1 MEQNIFARDV
11 QSFRPVVLAL
21 ITSLVLM
28 VGDWQHP
35 DWFDPLRSVTRAA
48 FDPIYVFASYPVL
61 SGDWLS
67 EQAQSEDVL
76 RRENSALKAE
86 RLQNNV
92 RLQKLAELSAE
103 NTRLRGL
110 LNTPLIIDGR
120 MMISEIIGTDPDP
133 LRHILVINRG
143 DVDGVFIGQMVLDDK
158 GVVGQVLDV
167 FSHSARILLISDK
180 ENAIS
185 VRIERTGMRG
195 ITAGTGDSGR
205 MSLQYVPKTA
215 DVKVGDRV
223 FTSGLGERF
232 PAGYPVGVVS
242 SIQREGNTEFADI
255 AIKPSSQLEGGHHV
269 ILLFS
274 APLAKEQ
281 PHTEHALKKDDL
293 KSSPQS
299 SPSPQLGMRYAAQ

>member
-1 MEQNIFARDV
+1 MEQNIFARDI

-21 ITSLVLM
+21 ITSIVLI
-28 VGDWQHP
+28 VADWQHP
-35 DWFDPLRSVTRAA
+35 DWFDPARRATRAA
-48 FDPIYVFASYPVL
+48 FDPLYVFASYPVL

-67 EQAQSEDVL
+67 EQAQSEEVL
-76 RRENSALKAE
+76 RRENAALKAE

-133 LRHILVINRG
+133 LRFILVINRG
-143 DVDGVFIGQMVLDDK
+143 LTDGVFVGQMVLDDK

-167 FSHSARILLISDK
+167 STHSARILLISDK
-180 ENAIS
+180 ENAVS

-195 ITAGTGDSGR
+195 IAAGTGDSGR
-205 MSLQYVPKTA
+205 LSLEYVPNTA
-215 DVKVGDRV
+215 DVKVGDRI

-242 SIQREGNTEFADI
+242 VIQHHGNSEFADI
-255 AIKPSSQLEGGHHV
+255 AIKPFSQLEGGHHV

-281 PHTEHALKKDDL
+281 PNSDVDTKK
-293 KSSPQS
+293 STTSQS
-299 SPSPQLGMRYAAQ
+299 SDARTQYAAQ

>member
-1 MEQNIFARDV
+1 LEQNIFARDI
-11 QSFRPVVLAL
+11 QTFRPVALAL
-21 ITSLVLM
+21 ITSIILILA
-28 VGDWQHP
+28 DWQHP
-35 DWFDPLRSVTRAA
+35 DWFDPARRVTRAA
-48 FDPIYVFASYPVL
+48 FDPLYVFASYPVL

-67 EQAQSEDVL
+67 EQAQSEEVL
-76 RRENSALKAE
+76 RHENSALKAE

-120 MMISEIIGTDPDP
+120 MIISEIIGTDPDP
-133 LRHILVINRG
+133 LRFILVINRG
-143 DVDGVFIGQMVLDDK
+143 LTDGVFVGQMVLDDK

-167 FSHSARILLISDK
+167 SAHSARILLICDK
-180 ENAIS
+180 ENAVS

-195 ITAGTGDSGR
+195 IVAGMGDSGR
-205 MSLQYVPKTA
+205 LSLQYVPNTA
-215 DVKVGDRV
+215 DVKVGDRL

-232 PAGYPVGVVS
+232 PAGYPVGAIS
-242 SIQREGNTEFADI
+242 AIQHRGNSEFADI
-255 AIKPSSQLEGGHHV
+255 AIKPFSQLEGGHHV

-281 PHTEHALKKDDL
+281 PNGDTDNKK
-293 KSSPQS
+293 SATSQS
-299 SPSPQLGMRYAAQ
+299 SDVRTQYAAQ

>member
-1 MEQNIFARDV
+1 MEQNIFARDA
-11 QSFRPVVLAL
+11 QSFRPLVLATVAA
-21 ITSLVLM
+21 IVLM
-28 VGDWQHP
+28 IADWQHP
-35 DWFDPLRSVTRAA
+35 EWFDPARRLTRAA
-48 FDPIYVFASYPVL
+48 LDPLYVFASYPVL

-67 EQAQSEDVL
+67 EQAQSEEVL
-76 RRENSALKAE
+76 RRENAALKAE

-120 MMISEIIGTDPDP
+120 MIISEIIGTDPDP

-158 GVVGQVLDV
+158 GVVGQVVEVLA
-167 FSHSARILLISDK
+167 HSARILLISDK
-180 ENAIS
+180 ENAVS

-195 ITAGTGDSGR
+195 ILAGTGDSGR
-205 MSLQYVPKTA
+205 LSLQYVPNTA
-215 DVKVGDRV
+215 DVQVGDRL

-232 PAGYPVGVVS
+232 PAGYAVGVVS
-242 SIQREGNTEFADI
+242 AIQHHGSSEFADI
-255 AIKPSSQLEGGHHV
+255 AIKPLAQLEGGHHV

-281 PHTEHALKKDDL
+281 PHTEPAKP
-293 KSSPQS
+293 KSTKQQS
-299 SPSPQLGMRYAAQ
+299 SGTRYVAQ

>member
-1 MEQNIFARDV
+1 LEQNIFARDI
-11 QSFRPVVLAL
+11 QTFRPVALAL
-21 ITSLVLM
+21 ITSIVLILA
-28 VGDWQHP
+28 DWQHP
-35 DWFDPLRSVTRAA
+35 DWFDPARRVTRAA
-48 FDPIYVFASYPVL
+48 FDPLYVFASYPVL

-67 EQAQSEDVL
+67 EQAQSEEVL
-76 RRENSALKAE
+76 RHENSSLKAE

-120 MMISEIIGTDPDP
+120 MIISEIIGTDPDP
-133 LRHILVINRG
+133 LRFILVINRG
-143 DVDGVFIGQMVLDDK
+143 LTDGVFIGQMVLDDK

-167 FSHSARILLISDK
+167 SAHSARILLICDK
-180 ENAIS
+180 ENAVS

-195 ITAGTGDSGR
+195 IVAGTGDSGR
-205 MSLQYVPKTA
+205 LSLQYVPNTA
-215 DVKVGDRV
+215 DVKVGDRI

-232 PAGYPVGVVS
+232 PAGYPVGAITA
-242 SIQREGNTEFADI
+242 IQHHGNSEFADI
-255 AIKPSSQLEGGHHV
+255 TIKPFSQLEGGHHV

-281 PHTEHALKKDDL
+281 PIGDADNTKFAT
-293 KSSPQS
+293 SQS
-299 SPSPQLGMRYAAQ
+299 SDVRTRYAAQ

>member
-1 MEQNIFARDV
+1 MEQNIFARDA
-11 QSFRPVVLAL
+11 QSFRPLVLAT
-21 ITSLVLM
+21 IAAIVLM
-28 VGDWQHP
+28 IADWQHP
-35 DWFDPLRSVTRAA
+35 EWFDSARRLTRAA
-48 FDPIYVFASYPVL
+48 LDPLYVFASYPVL

-67 EQAQSEDVL
+67 EQAQSEEVL
-76 RRENSALKAE
+76 RRENAALKAE

-120 MMISEIIGTDPDP
+120 MIISEIIGTDPDP

-143 DVDGVFIGQMVLDDK
+143 NVDGVFVGQMVLDDK
-158 GVVGQVLDV
+158 GVVGQVVEVLA
-167 FSHSARILLISDK
+167 HSARILLISDK
-180 ENAIS
+180 ENAVS

-195 ITAGTGDSGR
+195 ILAGTGDSGR
-205 MSLQYVPKTA
+205 LSLQYVPNTA
-215 DVKVGDRV
+215 DVQVGDRL

-232 PAGYPVGVVS
+232 PAGYPVGRVS
-242 SIQREGNTEFADI
+242 AIQHHGSSEFADI
-255 AIKPSSQLEGGHHV
+255 AIKPLAQLEGGHHV

-281 PHTEHALKKDDL
+281 PHTEQSKP
-293 KSSPQS
+293 KSTKLQS
-299 SPSPQLGMRYAAQ
+299 SGARYVAQ

>member
-1 MEQNIFARDV
+1 LEQNIFARDIHT
-11 QSFRPVVLAL
+11 FRPVILAL
-21 ITSLVLM
+21 IASTVLILA
-28 VGDWQHP
+28 DWQHP
-35 DWFDPLRSVTRAA
+35 DWFDPARRVTRAA
-48 FDPIYVFASYPVL
+48 FDPLYVFASYPVL

-133 LRHILVINRG
+133 LRFILVINRG
-143 DVDGVFIGQMVLDDK
+143 LTDGVFVGQMVLDDK

-167 FSHSARILLISDK
+167 SAHSARILLICDK
-180 ENAIS
+180 ENAVS

-195 ITAGTGDSGR
+195 IAAGTGDSGR
-205 MSLQYVPKTA
+205 LSLEYVPNTA

-232 PAGYPVGVVS
+232 PAGYPVGVIS
-242 SIQREGNTEFADI
+242 AIQRPGNAEFANI
-255 AIKPSSQLEGGHHV
+255 SIKPLSQLEVGHHV

-281 PHTEHALKKDDL
+281 PNGYVVSKNSET
-293 KSSPQS
+293 SQS
-299 SPSPQLGMRYAAQ
+299 SDVRTRYVAQ

>member
-21 ITSLVLM
+21 ITSLVLI
-28 VGDWQHP
+28 VADWQHS
-35 DWFDPLRSVTRAA
+35 DWFDSLRSVTRGTL
-48 FDPIYVFASYPVL
+48 DPIYVFASYPVL

-76 RRENSALKAE
+76 RRENAAFKAE

-143 DVDGVFIGQMVLDDK
+143 DVDGLFVGQMVLDDK

-205 MSLQYVPKTA
+205 LSLQYVPKTA

-232 PAGYPVGVVS
+232 PAGYPVGVVFAV
-242 SIQREGNTEFADI
+242 QREGNTEFADI

-281 PHTEHALKKDDL
+281 PHNESHLKNDE
-293 KSSPQS
+293 SGSPSQS
-299 SPSPQLGMRYAAQ
+299 SLSPQLGMGYAAQ

>member
-1 MEQNIFARDV
+1 MEQNIFARDI
-11 QSFRPVVLAL
+11 QTFRPVALAL
-21 ITSLVLM
+21 ITSIVLILA
-28 VGDWQHP
+28 DWQHP
-35 DWFDPLRSVTRAA
+35 DWFDPARRVTRAA
-48 FDPIYVFASYPVL
+48 FDPLYIFASYPVL

-67 EQAQSEDVL
+67 EQAQSEEVL
-76 RRENSALKAE
+76 RHENSSLKAE

-120 MMISEIIGTDPDP
+120 MIISEIIGTHPDP
-133 LRHILVINRG
+133 LRFILVINRG
-143 DVDGVFIGQMVLDDK
+143 LTDGVFVGQMVLDDK

-167 FSHSARILLISDK
+167 SAHNARILLICDK
-180 ENAIS
+180 ENAVS

-195 ITAGTGDSGR
+195 IVAGTGDSGR
-205 MSLQYVPKTA
+205 LSLQYVPNTA
-215 DVKVGDRV
+215 DVKVGDRI

-232 PAGYPVGVVS
+232 PAGYPVGAIS
-242 SIQREGNTEFADI
+242 EIQHHGNSEFAGI
-255 AIKPSSQLEGGHHV
+255 VIKPFSQLEGGHHV

-281 PHTEHALKKDDL
+281 PHGDTDNKKFAT
-293 KSSPQS
+293 SQS
-299 SPSPQLGMRYAAQ
+299 SDVRTRYAAQ

>member
-1 MEQNIFARDV
+1 MRRIVVGTEYFCPRY
-11 QSFRPVVLAL
+11 PVFSSRCIGVNCL
-21 ITSLVLM
+21 
-28 VGDWQHP
+28 
-35 DWFDPLRSVTRAA
+35 DPSRRVTRAA
-48 FDPIYVFASYPVL
+48 FDPLYRFASYPVL

-120 MMISEIIGTDPDP
+120 MIISEIIGTDPDP
-133 LRHILVINRG
+133 LRFILVINRG
-143 DVDGVFIGQMVLDDK
+143 LTDGVFVGQMVLDDK

-167 FSHSARILLISDK
+167 SSHSARILLICDK
-180 ENAIS
+180 ENAVS

-195 ITAGTGDSGR
+195 IAAGTGDSGR
-205 MSLQYVPKTA
+205 LSLEYVPNTA
-215 DVKVGDRV
+215 DVKVGDRI

-232 PAGYPVGVVS
+232 PAGYPVGVIS
-242 SIQREGNTEFADI
+242 AIEHHATSEFAGI
-255 AIKPSSQLEGGHHV
+255 VIKPFSQLEGGHHV

-281 PHTEHALKKDDL
+281 PNGDNDNKK
-293 KSSPQS
+293 PAAAQS
-299 SPSPQLGMRYAAQ
+299 SDVRTRYVAQ

>member
-1 MEQNIFARDV
+1 MEQNIFARDI

-21 ITSLVLM
+21 IAALALM
-28 VGDWQHP
+28 VADWQHP
-35 DWFDPLRSVTRAA
+35 DWFDPLRRVTRAA

-76 RRENSALKAE
+76 RRENAALRAE
-86 RLQNNV
+86 QLQNNA
-92 RLQKLAELSAE
+92 RLQKFAELSAE

-143 DVDGVFIGQMVLDDK
+143 EVDGVFIGQMVLDDK

-167 FSHSARILLISDK
+167 FGHSARILLISDK

-205 MSLQYVPKTA
+205 MILQYVPKNA

-232 PAGYPVGVVS
+232 PAGYPVGEVS
-242 SIQREGNTEFADI
+242 AIQREGNNEFADI
-255 AIKPSSQLEGGHHV
+255 AIKPASQLEGGHHV

-281 PHTEHALKKDDL
+281 PSIKPDLKKARTPL
-293 KSSPQS
+293 PQL
-299 SPSPQLGMRYAAQ
+299 SPSPQVGMRYAAQ